1 MVMCGCGQENS
12 RSVLVI
18 LKNKNKEQK
27 THHNTKSLHF
37 HFVCLICPLSN
48 AIGFIQPNGSYIGW
62 VFCSHLFHSIQY
74 TTIDPKARRRLCLML
89 ALN

>member
-1 MVMCGCGQENS
+1 MCGCGQENS

-18 LKNKNKEQK
+18 LKNKEQK
-27 THHNTKSLHF
+27 TYCNTKSLHF
-37 HFVCLICPLSN
+37 HFVYLLCPLSN

-62 VFCSHLFHSIQY
+62 VFCSHLFHSTQY
-74 TTIDPKARRRLCLML
+74 TTTGPKARRRLCLML